1 MSFNESIEAIVENIN
16 NHANEILIKGGSDKE
31 LLLSLHAM
39 MDDLKKVMD
48 SSTQQELDEY
58 CQKYRSFY
66 RYAYLL
72 HKLSAG
78 IADGTIPMP
87 K

>member
-1 MSFNESIEAIVENIN
+1 MSSNESIEAIVENIN
-16 NHANEILIKGGSDKE
+16 NHANEILNKGGSDKE
-31 LLLSLHAM
+31 LLLSVHAM
-39 MDDLKKVMD
+39 MGDIKKVMD

-58 CQKYRSFY
+58 CQKYRGFY